1 MGKKLEKAPK
11 EKIDRGHSG
20 TEDDS
25 SKSTEDYQCTGNLE
39 ADFPELCALVG
50 MREIPPVTL
59 RPRTGVTPTTDRS
72 ILDNSQSQLDG
83 GGPPPA
89 DRFSCLKPR
98 LQVELE
104 GDDPRSVREVRVRG
118 WKVGEQMA
126 RVFSRSL
133 PNLSNLQSL
142 HLWRVGLTQRTLTSL
157 RNTLSLCLSL
167 RTVLLEGTP
176 IPEQCY
182 HILIAEDSMLAHL
195 SLRNNQI
202 DEEGARLVGQALSTP
217 RSANKSLLSLNLAFN
232 RIGDAGAQHIAQGL
246 RLNRTLLCLSL
257 AHNHIG
263 DPGAS
268 GLAQVLGPFALT
280 HEETVEWRRLMSA
293 QEANQSPR
301 RADSKADRPLSYPS
315 STSLERG
322 VKTSKSTSKR
332 KDKDPPKKED
342 KPSALANQTAGG
354 VATGGQGGATGKKE
368 DTKVAKKGSDT
379 KVPRG
384 RGAKSGGKEK
394 RPPVPEQEDKSGSA
408 QNKVVETQEAVCPLL
423 DTVEHREGCV
433 FIPGN
438 HTLTSLT
445 LSGNRLTESCLPAF
459 LSALAS
465 QGEAGSTGGTGL
477 LRLSL
482 ARNHFSPDCEPFLK
496 IQEVMSIRDPLNK
509 SVPQLPEE
517 EQAQPV

>member
-20 TEDDS
+20 TEEDS
-25 SKSTEDYQCTGNLE
+25 SKSTGLNILEKSAVQSIEDYQCTGNLE

-89 DRFSCLKPR
+89 ERFSCLKPR

-232 RIGDAGAQHIAQGL
+232 RIGDTGAQHIAQGL

-268 GLAQVLGPFALT
+268 GLAQ
-280 HEETVEWRRLMSA
+280 
-293 QEANQSPR
+293 PR

-322 VKTSKSTSKR
+322 VKTSKSASKR

-368 DTKVAKKGSDT
+368 DTKVAKKGNFH
-379 KVPRG
+379 KPN
-384 RGAKSGGKEK
+384 
-394 RPPVPEQEDKSGSA
+394 DKSGSA

-482 ARNHFSPDCEPFLK
+482 TRNHFSPDCEPFLK